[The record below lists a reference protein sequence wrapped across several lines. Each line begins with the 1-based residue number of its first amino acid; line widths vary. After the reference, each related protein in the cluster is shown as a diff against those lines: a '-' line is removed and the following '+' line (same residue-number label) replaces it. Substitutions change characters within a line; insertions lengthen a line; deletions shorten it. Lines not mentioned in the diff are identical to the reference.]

1 MKRHRTPFWTRFEIW
16 IETLPDW
23 LFLAIA
29 GTIFLAACTPL
40 FLGAAWLLSYV
51 LGWGACR

>member
-1 MKRHRTPFWTRFEIW
+1 MKRHPTPFWTRFEIW

-29 GTIFLAACTPL
+29 GTILFAAGTPL
-40 FLGAAWLLSYV
+40 FIGSAWLLSYAM
-51 LGWGACR
+51 GWGACR